1 MVSKSKYILIYWVP
15 IFIYCLLIFIQ
26 SSYPSV
32 ETIPTFLFSDKL
44 LHFSAYAL
52 LGILFFRAFETFPAL
67 NNHHLTVALSILCA
81 GLYGASDEIHQYFV
95 PGRNADIMDL
105 AADFTGSFAGVIIYR
120 YILNNYK
127 ENRY

>member
-1 MVSKSKYILIYWVP
+1 MISKLKYILIYWIP
-15 IFIYCLLIFIQ
+15 IFIYCLLIFVQ

-32 ETIPTFLFSDKL
+32 ETIPSFLFSDKL

-67 NNHHLTVALSILCA
+67 NNHHLTVFLGIMCA

-95 PGRNADIMDL
+95 PGRNADLMDL
-105 AADFTGSFAGVIIYR
+105 VADFAGSFAGVMIYR
-120 YILNNYK
+120 TILSKYNK
-127 ENRY
+127 T

>member
-1 MVSKSKYILIYWVP
+1 MISKSKYILIYWVP

-32 ETIPTFLFSDKL
+32 ETIPSFLFSDKL

-67 NNHHLTVALSILCA
+67 SNHHLTIIISILCA

-95 PGRNADIMDL
+95 PGRNADIIDL
-105 AADFTGSFAGVIIYR
+105 AADFAGGFAGVMIYR
-120 YILNNYK
+120 VIS
-127 ENRY
+127 RQFAD